1 MARYTGPVC
10 KLCRREGDKLFLK
23 GERCS
28 SSKCAFERRE
38 HPPGQHGRGRR
49 LKRSEYGI
57 QLREKQ
63 KIKRIY
69 GMQEQ
74 QFHNFYEKA
83 MRQKGITGEQLLQM
97 LESRLDNV
105 IYRIGFAPSRRSA
118 RMLVTQRH
126 VEVNEHIVDIPSYI
140 LSPGDVIKI
149 REKSRKL
156 MLIHDAMK
164 RVKEGRLVP
173 YVQLDK
179 AKMEGMFVSYPTRDA
194 IPIRAQEQMVVELYS
209 K

>member
-23 GERCS
+23 GERCAS
-28 SSKCAFERRE
+28 AKCAFERKE
-38 HPPGQHGRGRR
+38 IPPGQHGRSRR
-49 LKRSEYGI
+49 FKRSEYGV

-69 GMQEQ
+69 GMQER
-74 QFHNFYEKA
+74 QFHNFYQKA
-83 MRQKGITGEQLLQM
+83 VRQKGITGQQLLM
-97 LESRLDNV
+97 LLESRLDNIV
-105 IYRIGFAPSRRSA
+105 YRIGFAPSRRAA
-118 RMLVTQRH
+118 RLLVRHRH
-126 VEVNEHIVDIPSYI
+126 VKVNDRIVDIPSYI
-140 LSPGDVIKI
+140 LSPGDNIKI
-149 REKSRKL
+149 RDKSHK
-156 MLIHDAMK
+156 MELIHDAMK
-164 RVKEGRLVP
+164 RVKEGKLVP

-179 AKMEGMFVSYPTRDA
+179 ARMEGVFINYPTRDA

>member
-23 GERCS
+23 GERCAS
-28 SSKCAFERRE
+28 AKCAFERRE
-38 HPPGQHGRGRR
+38 IPPGQHGRSRR
-49 LKRSEYGI
+49 FKRSEYGV

-69 GMQEQ
+69 CLQEK
-74 QFHNFYEKA
+74 QFRNFYDKA
-83 MRQKGITGEQLLQM
+83 VRQKGITGQQLLAM
-97 LESRLDNV
+97 LESRLDNIV
-105 IYRIGFAPSRRSA
+105 YRIGFAASRRAA
-118 RMLVTQRH
+118 RQLVRHRH
-126 VEVNEHIVDIPSYI
+126 VMVRDRIVDVPSYI
-140 LSPGDVIKI
+140 LSPGDTIKI
-149 REKSRKL
+149 KGRSRKL
-156 MLIHDAMK
+156 EMIHDAMK
-164 RVKEGRLVP
+164 RVKEGKLVP

-179 AKMEGMFVSYPTRDA
+179 ARLEGIFVNYPAREA